1 MGKVQD
7 CARALG
13 EAIVASEEYQN
24 MQLCEKAAESDPAA
38 AEAMGRYMELHAAV
52 NQEMGHEE
60 PDAEKIAR
68 LGREMDELQQALNA
82 LPAVEEMTAAR
93 QRFSGLMDQ
102 VNKIL
107 EFIITGDVQE
117 GGGCS
122 GNCGSCGGCH

>member
-1 MGKVQD
+1 MGQVQD

-52 NQEMGHEE
+52 NQEMGNEE

>member
-1 MGKVQD
+1 MSKVQD

-13 EAIVASEEYQN
+13 EAIVASEEDQN

-52 NQEMGHEE
+52 NQEMGNEE

-68 LGREMDELQQALNA
+68 LGREMDEIQQTLSA

-122 GNCGSCGGCH
+122 GNCSSCGGCH

>member
-1 MGKVQD
+1 MSRVQD

-52 NQEMGHEE
+52 NQEMSNEE

-68 LGREMDELQQALNA
+68 LGREMDEIQQTLSA

-122 GNCGSCGGCH
+122 GNCSSCGGCH

>member
-52 NQEMGHEE
+52 NQEMGNEE

-68 LGREMDELQQALNA
+68 LGREMDEIQQTLSA

-122 GNCGSCGGCH
+122 GNCSSCGGCH

>member
-1 MGKVQD
+1 MDKVQD

-52 NQEMGHEE
+52 NQEMGNEE

-68 LGREMDELQQALNA
+68 LGREMDEIQQTLSA

-93 QRFSGLMDQ
+93 QHFSGLMDQ

-122 GNCGSCGGCH
+122 GNCSSCGGCH

>member
-1 MGKVQD
+1 MSKVQD

-24 MQLCEKAAESDPAA
+24 MQMCEKAAESDPAA
-38 AEAMGRYMELHAAV
+38 AEAMGRYMELHAAI
-52 NQEMGHEE
+52 NQEMGNEE

-68 LGREMDELQQALNA
+68 LGREMDEIQQTLSA

-122 GNCGSCGGCH
+122 GNCSSCGGCH

>member
-52 NQEMGHEE
+52 NQEMGNEE

-107 EFIITGDVQE
+107 EFINTGDVQE

>member
-1 MGKVQD
+1 MSKVQD

-52 NQEMGHEE
+52 NQEMGNEE

-68 LGREMDELQQALNA
+68 LGREMDELQQTLGA
-82 LPAVEEMTAAR
+82 LPSVEAMTAAR

-122 GNCGSCGGCH
+122 GNCGACGGCH

>member
-52 NQEMGHEE
+52 NQEMGNEE

-117 GGGCS
+117 GRGCS

>member
-1 MGKVQD
+1 MSKVQD

-52 NQEMGHEE
+52 NQEMGNEE

>member
-1 MGKVQD
+1 MSKVQD

-52 NQEMGHEE
+52 NQEMGNEE

-122 GNCGSCGGCH
+122 GNCSSCGGCH

>member
-52 NQEMGHEE
+52 NQEMGNEE

-102 VNKIL
+102 VTKIL

>member
-52 NQEMGHEE
+52 NQEMGNEE

-117 GGGCS
+117 SGGCS
-122 GNCGSCGGCH
+122 GNCSACGGCH